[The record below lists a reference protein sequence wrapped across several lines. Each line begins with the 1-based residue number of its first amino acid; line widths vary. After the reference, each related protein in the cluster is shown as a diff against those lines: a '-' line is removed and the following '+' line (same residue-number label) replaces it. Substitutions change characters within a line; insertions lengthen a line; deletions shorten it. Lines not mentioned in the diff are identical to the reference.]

1 MSNKTPKF
9 PLQLN
14 RLNVH
19 QRIHSGERPFSCEVC
34 GKSFGRIDHK
44 NSHMKTH
51 NWVKIKEEASKQ
63 IVSNGDGQ
71 QLSDNSVD
79 PQVPIAV
86 SIRLESSV
94 EQEKVFKCPTCDKMF
109 SRKDHLNRH
118 ILIHS
123 GAKPFECDICAKS
136 FSR

>member
-1 MSNKTPKF
+1 
-9 PLQLN
+9 
-14 RLNVH
+14 
-19 QRIHSGERPFSCEVC
+19 
-34 GKSFGRIDHK
+34 
-44 NSHMKTH
+44 MKTH

-63 IVSNGDGQ
+63 IVSHTSDA
-71 QLSDNSVD
+71 QLSDSAID

-86 SIRLESSV
+86 NVRLESSI

>member
-1 MSNKTPKF
+1 
-9 PLQLN
+9 
-14 RLNVH
+14 
-19 QRIHSGERPFSCEVC
+19 
-34 GKSFGRIDHK
+34 
-44 NSHMKTH
+44 MKTH

-63 IVSNGDGQ
+63 IVSNGDAQ
-71 QLSDNSVD
+71 MSDIPVD

-86 SIRLESSV
+86 SVRLESSI